1 MEAGV
6 MEALRDSC
14 RAAGMDWD
22 TLHRAMVEEGRFHVE
37 TY

>member
-6 MEALRDSC
+6 MEALRETC
-14 RAAGMDWD
+14 AAAGMDWPA
-22 TLHRAMVEEGRFHVE
+22 LHATMVREGRFHVE